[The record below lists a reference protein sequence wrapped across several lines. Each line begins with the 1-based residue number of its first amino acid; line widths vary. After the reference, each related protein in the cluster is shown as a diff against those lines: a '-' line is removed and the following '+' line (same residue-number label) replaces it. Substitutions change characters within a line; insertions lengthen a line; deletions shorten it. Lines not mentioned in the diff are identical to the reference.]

1 MTPLTPA
8 DSPSTPRR
16 PSQQAIAFAISVVLS
31 KSEGLSVQEY
41 IRLLRQHIAKG
52 RRENAISS
60 VYRHLDRSSYWRGQ
74 YECTKDAL
82 RASEG
87 SFVDLQREIEHLKSQ
102 LESAKQS
109 AGSNAPK
116 KRKKFVDEDVILVP
130 GSPKRAKRDTSPAR
144 GSGATEV
151 SIERDFD
158 FTDVSEIG
166 ELLESWHR
174 SSRLTVSGNIL
185 MHSLFQMHAVLKGPA
200 KVEPAV
206 LARHL
211 IRTASALPQVMQQA
225 VVVQF
230 ASEQSNLNVLKSTLN
245 AAARATTMLIVGVT
259 RLSNL
264 ADSIE
269 VHGQVIYACVH
280 MFANLLDLVA
290 TASAAEMRKADQIN
304 SVLSTNQRPTTSK
317 GKTKTVL
324 PKQVN
329 LKDVPSLNA
338 IVCFLCGIPDLFD
351 PKSDLHR
358 QLFEGFAYC
367 LLNKLGSRLY
377 ACNFGRTR
385 GPSIAD
391 EIEDQPATNLNHP
404 QTDKDVRQAKLEA
417 PYLIHI
423 LSRLM
428 AAAPSHLGSIVRN
441 RKGKTK
447 SITLK
452 NASKANLA
460 IDAKEKLQRTL
471 IICIFGTE
479 GVSAE
484 DPLMDCLKMPGIC
497 ETSKPLPLP
506 KVKAVDVQEWFKE
519 EVWRIVGWEI
529 LGQEDGW

>member
-1 MTPLTPA
+1 MA
-8 DSPSTPRR
+8 IDDSPPTSKP

-60 VYRHLDRSSYWRGQ
+60 VYQHLDRSSYWRGQ

-87 SFVDLQREIEHLKSQ
+87 SSVDLQRDIEKLKSQ
-102 LESAKQS
+102 LESTKQS
-109 AGSNAPK
+109 AGSNGPK
-116 KRKKFVDEDVILVP
+116 RRKKVVDEDVILVP
-130 GSPKRAKRDTSPAR
+130 RSPKRAKRDTSPAR
-144 GSGATEV
+144 GSGTTEV
-151 SIERDFD
+151 NIERDFD
-158 FTDVSEIG
+158 FTDVGEI
-166 ELLESWHR
+166 
-174 SSRLTVSGNIL
+174 GNIL
-185 MHSLFQMHAVLKGPA
+185 MRSLFQMHAVLKGHA

-206 LARHL
+206 LAHHL

-230 ASEQSNLNVLKSTLN
+230 ASAQSSLNVLKNTLN

-269 VHGQVIYACVH
+269 VHGRVIYGCVH
-280 MFANLLDLVA
+280 MFADLLDLVA
-290 TASAAEMRKADQIN
+290 TASVAEMRKADQIDT
-304 SVLSTNQRPTTSK
+304 VLALKERPTTSK
-317 GKTKTVL
+317 GKTKTVP

-329 LKDVPSLNA
+329 PKDVPSLNA
-338 IVCFLCGIPDLFD
+338 IACFLCGILDLLD
-351 PKSDLHR
+351 PKSDVHR
-358 QLFEGFAYC
+358 QLFDGFAYC

-377 ACNFGRTR
+377 VCVFGRTR
-385 GPSIAD
+385 GLSIAD
-391 EIEDQPATNLNHP
+391 EVAADAASDEVEDQLTTKIVHTQN
-404 QTDKDVRQAKLEA
+404 DEDVRQAKLEA

-428 AAAPSHLGSIVRN
+428 AAAPSHLGSIVQSK
-441 RKGKTK
+441 KGKTRP
-447 SITLK
+447 IALK

-460 IDAKEKLQRTL
+460 MHAKEKLQRTL
-471 IICIFGTE
+471 INCIFGTE

-484 DPLMDCLKMPGIC
+484 DPLMDCLKMPGVSG
-497 ETSKPLPLP
+497 TAKPLSMP
-506 KVKAVDVQEWFKE
+506 KVKEVDVHEWFKE
-519 EVWRIVGWEI
+519 EMWRIVGWEI